1 MPYVGNKP
9 EVGNFRKC
17 DAITTSATA
26 TYNLLVGGVAVN
38 PNQNQCIVS
47 LNGVIQAPGTSYT
60 IASSQI
66 TFASALT
73 SSDVIDFILILGDTL
88 DVGVPSDDTVDASK
102 ITANVIT
109 GQSALGAT
117 PADTDELLISDA
129 GTLKRVDYSHI
140 KGGENTPAFQAY
152 LSGTQS
158 ISTNTMTKVE
168 FNTEV
173 FDTAGAYDNS
183 TNYRFTPLTAGK
195 YVVYATVF
203 TGGASSGSSSHGG
216 FITNIKKNGAD
227 SSYNAFYLYNN
238 TTGVDGTMN
247 AISVFDMN
255 GSSDYVEC
263 FAYSRQNTATVQ
275 LGASQTYFGAYK
287 LIGV

>member
-1 MPYVGNKP
+1 MGTIK
-9 EVGNFRKC
+9 
-17 DAITTSATA
+17 TTNIQSISGSGTVTLGTSGETFTVPSGVTVNMSSATQ
-26 TYNLLVGGVAVN
+26 TGVGGA
-38 PNQNQCIVS
+38 
-47 LNGVIQAPGTSYT
+47 
-60 IASSQI
+60 
-66 TFASALT
+66 
-73 SSDVIDFILILGDTL
+73 
-88 DVGVPSDDTVDASK
+88 
-102 ITANVIT
+102 
-109 GQSALGAT
+109 
-117 PADTDELLISDA
+117 
-129 GTLKRVDYSHI
+129 
-140 KGGENTPAFQAY
+140 NTPAFQAY

-183 TNYRFTPLTAGK
+183 SNYRFTPLTAGK

-216 FITNIKKNGAD
+216 FITNIKKNGSDA
-227 SSYNAFYLYNN
+227 SYNAFYLYNN

-247 AISVFDMN
+247 AVSVFDMN

-263 FAYSRQNTATVQ
+263 FAYSRQNTVAVQ
-275 LGASQTYFGAYK
+275 PDAAQTYFGAYK